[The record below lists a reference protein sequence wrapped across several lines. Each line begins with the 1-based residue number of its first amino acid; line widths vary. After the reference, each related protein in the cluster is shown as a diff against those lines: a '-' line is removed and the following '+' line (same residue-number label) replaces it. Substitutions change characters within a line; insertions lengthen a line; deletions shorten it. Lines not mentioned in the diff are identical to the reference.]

1 MAGITNRHGPE
12 EPVESVYLKTLVEV
26 VRTGSL
32 SRAAE
37 TLAVT
42 QPAVSR
48 RIKFLEEHYG
58 APLLD
63 RSGSHLRPTDAGRL
77 VYQKAVTLLEIE
89 DELIAGLHRLEG
101 KARISFSSTP
111 TFGTAHLPDILRE
124 FMLTGMDTADLKFT
138 FQSPEQILAGL
149 DGGLFDVA
157 VMEIL
162 RPLRPVRVR
171 TADLPGDEVVYV
183 TAPSIDLAGPEARM
197 DDVLRLPLFVRSE
210 RCCSRL
216 FLEDNLHAIGHALRG
231 VPEADRGGR
240 PAPGR
245 EGAGRRR
252 RRLVHLARPGPRA
265 PGLGPAAHP
274 RRPGVPAPPAA
285 RGGAAAGP
293 ARLSRRRSRSSWR
306 RSSGTS
312 TGPCPTRCAAPTRS
326 SAPAL
331 RASALPARHVRDWAG
346 FDERP

>member
-1 MAGITNRHGPE
+1 MGERK
-12 EPVESVYLKTLVEV
+12 PVESVYLKTLVEV

-32 SRAAE
+32 SRAAD

-63 RSGSHLRPTDAGRL
+63 RSGPQLRPTDAGRL
-77 VYQKAVTLLEIE
+77 VYHKALALLEIE
-89 DELIAGLHRLEG
+89 DDLLAGLHRLEG
-101 KARISFSSTP
+101 KTRISFSSTP

-157 VMEIL
+157 VMEICDRFDL
-162 RPLRPVRVR
+162 SGYV

-183 TAPSIDLAGPEARM
+183 TAPSIDLAGPEARV

-210 RCCSRL
+210 QCCSRL
-216 FLEDNLHAIGHALRG
+216 FLEDNLHAIGHALEEFQKLIVVDDLHLVVKALVDGDGASFISRDL
-231 VPEADRGGR
+231 VREHLDSGR
-240 PAPGR
+240 LRTHVVQGFQR
-245 EGAGRRR
+245 HRRR
-252 RRLVHLARPGPRA
+252 AVVLSR
-265 PGLGPAAHP
+265 
-274 RRPGVPAPPAA
+274 
-285 RGGAAAGP
+285 P
-293 ARLSRRRSRSSWR
+293 ARLSGPLAQFVVAVFGHFDRPVPDALRRTDEALQP
-306 RSSGTS
+306 SGRA
-312 TGPCPTRCAAPTRS
+312 PCPPV
-326 SAPAL
+326 L
-331 RASALPARHVRDWAG
+331 
-346 FDERP
+346 